1 MFGAICKAK
10 ISKEYIKVEIDNF
23 DEFEK
28 VNLDEMFDSLWV
40 CVDHRVLRIIISLDN
55 PRENKTPFRFVID

>member
-28 VNLDEMFDSLWV
+28 VNLDKMFDSLWV